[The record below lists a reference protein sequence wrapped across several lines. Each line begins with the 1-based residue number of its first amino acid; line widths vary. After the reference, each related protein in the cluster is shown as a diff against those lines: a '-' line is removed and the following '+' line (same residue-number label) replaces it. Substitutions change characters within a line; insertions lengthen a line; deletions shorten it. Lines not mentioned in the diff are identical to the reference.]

1 MDPTSI
7 ALKLLDLDKGK
18 RDAVITSAVD
28 DYLKILYT
36 IASDIYDSCIADF
49 YIKYTPK
56 VYDRHG
62 NVEGFNL
69 YQANE
74 ITYNDLNLNV
84 LIDENSLLPYGNE
97 EDKREYV
104 LSSVMRGLR
113 GVGSSKLKGW
123 PKHWRT
129 SYPNSFSKQAGL
141 WSSNKRTLNGI
152 LNDFIENAFKDTKNI
167 FWATVLRKM

>member
-18 RDAVITSAVD
+18 RDAVIASAVD

-62 NVEGFNL
+62 NIEGFNL

-141 WSSNKRTLNGI
+141 WSSDKRTLNGI
-152 LNDFIENAFKDTKNI
+152 LNDFIENAFKDTENI